1 MTREQIREAIIEMDC
16 LSAME
21 ADVLAGEM
29 YNAIEKNTEEARQR
43 ALAIIDW
50 LNMTDRIYF
59 KNYLDLRDLI
69 F

>member
-29 YNAIEKNTEEARQR
+29 HNAIEKNTEEARQR
-43 ALAIIDW
+43 ALAILDW

>member
-29 YNAIEKNTEEARQR
+29 YNAIEKNTEEDRQR
-43 ALAIIDW
+43 VLAIIDW